1 MKNMETKSQRYL
13 STKSVLTGASLLI
26 EPYLLQILCEDAEC
40 MVVMLVYDEH

>member
-1 MKNMETKSQRYL
+1 METKSQRYL
-13 STKSVLTGASLLI
+13 STKSVLTAASLLM